1 MEICKICKNP
11 YHKSFGS
18 KAIWFDCLTC
28 KKTKE
33 EIEAI
38 SCEESSLKSYNS
50 GEQLSFFDFIDYPV
64 SQDHEEQLSKL
75 SLVQD

>member
-1 MEICKICKNP
+1 MEMCKICKNP

-33 EIEAI
+33 EIDAI
-38 SCEESSLKSYNS
+38 YVNACKLKSYTS
-50 GEQLSFFDFIDYPV
+50 GEQLSFFDVIDTGT
-64 SQDHEEQLSKL
+64 QDHDDQLSKL